1 MESIAN
7 WNKSTK
13 TEDLIGIRHDN
24 YKYFRARNDHNEN
37 IGLYH
42 LKEDPHEEYNL
53 ADKKPEK
60 LIEMEKILSKIY
72 TNTQDESETDDD
84 LGDSEEEKLVE
95 AELKKLGYL

>member
-1 MESIAN
+1 MKVSDARKVLIQHES
-7 WNKSTK
+7 
-13 TEDLIGIRHDN
+13 
-24 YKYFRARNDHNEN
+24 
-37 IGLYH
+37 
-42 LKEDPHEEYNL
+42 
-53 ADKKPEK
+53 EK